1 MKKAMTKVRLITE
14 VSKETGLSKTDT
26 ANALEGVL
34 DSIKRELQQ
43 GNKIKIMRL
52 GTFRIFQLK
61 AREGHNPRTGEAMKI
76 PERRIVRFRGGAKL
90 KKDIA

>member
-1 MKKAMTKVRLITE
+1 MKKAEAKKAMTKARLIIE
-14 VSKETGLSKTDT
+14 VSKETGLSKADT
-26 ANALEGVL
+26 ALA
-34 DSIKRELQQ
+34 IQRELHQ
-43 GNKIKIMRL
+43 GHKITITRF

-90 KKDIA
+90 KEDVA